1 MNGLRTTPARRG
13 GLVLVCCAL
22 AAVLAACGSSSSSTN
37 ASSQGADPASAVPA
51 SALAYVQADV
61 RPSGSLAQSID
72 AASKRLLGVSDPGA
86 KLDALIDKSM
96 ASGASYEAD
105 VRPWLGQQAAVAV
118 LPGTT
123 SAKAEFAVLLD
134 QTDTTKAEAATRN
147 SALFGSRGGPG
158 DTLAQTSYRGVSYTE
173 DLTAK
178 IDVGVVGDYVVLAND
193 AAAFEAIVDTDK
205 GAASLAASSGYKQAV
220 NAELAGA
227 DGVAYVP
234 LVRLIDALIPA
245 ASTQSSTAAQILQQ
259 LRTRFANAILS
270 GSARFDSSG
279 AAVDLAVSGAG
290 SSGSGSSSSSS
301 GETNPIG
308 TLPGGSWLAIG
319 LTNVGPSLG
328 KLFTELAQLGSSGNL
343 QGFTSSLSELQQVTG
358 LNVEGDLQ
366 SITTAGFFAKGSNLG
381 DLEAALVLAIKD
393 PSQAPV
399 IVSQLDRLA
408 ALISTSDH
416 AFSVGS
422 LSQTNIQSGF
432 TIQVPNVPFTFDV
445 AAGGGRIVVALGTTS
460 LNDALASSGRL
471 SATAGYST
479 ATSLLGSGI
488 QPDAIIDLPG
498 IVALL
503 KNLGAAGGATA
514 AKALPYVERLG
525 TVALGTGTAN
535 GERHLRI
542 VVSGS

>member
-1 MNGLRTTPARRG
+1 
-13 GLVLVCCAL
+13 
-22 AAVLAACGSSSSSTN
+22 
-37 ASSQGADPASAVPA
+37 VPA

-61 RPSGSLAQSID
+61 HPSGSLAQSID
-72 AASKRLLGVSDPGA
+72 AASRRLLGISDPGP

-96 ASGASYEAD
+96 VSGASYETD

-118 LPGTT
+118 LAGTT
-123 SAKAEFAVLLD
+123 SGHSEVAVVLD
-134 QTDTTKAEAATRN
+134 QTDTAKAKAATKN
-147 SALFGSRGGPG
+147 SALFGSRGGPS
-158 DTLAQTSYRGVSYTE
+158 DTLAQESYRGVSYTE

-178 IDVGVVGDYVVLAND
+178 MDVGVVGDYVVLAND
-193 AAAFEAIVDTDK
+193 AAAFDAIVDTDQ
-205 GAASLAASSGYKQAV
+205 GAASLAASSAYKQSV
-220 NAELAGA
+220 SAELTGA
-227 DGVAYVP
+227 NGVAYIP
-234 LVRLIDALIPA
+234 LLRLIDALIPA
-245 ASTQSSTAAQILQQ
+245 ASAQSSTAAQILQQ
-259 LRTRFANAILS
+259 LRTHYANAILS
-270 GSARFDSSG
+270 GSARFDSNG
-279 AAVDLAVSGAG
+279 AALDFAVSGAG
-290 SSGSGSSSSSS
+290 SSSSG

-328 KLFTELAQLGSSGNL
+328 NLFSELGRLGSSGNL
-343 QGFTSSLSELQQVTG
+343 GSFTSSLGEIQQLTG
-358 LNVEGDLQ
+358 VNVEGDLQ

-381 DLEAALVLAIKD
+381 TLEAALVLGVKD

-408 ALISTSDH
+408 ALVATSNH

-432 TIQVPNVPFTFDV
+432 TIKVRNLPFTFDV
-445 AAGGGRIVVALGTTS
+445 AAGGGRVVVALGTTS

-471 SATAGYST
+471 SASSGYTT

-488 QPDAIIDLPG
+488 QPDVIIDLPG

-503 KNLGAAGGATA
+503 KNLGAASGAAA

-525 TVALGTGTAN
+525 TVALGSGTAD
-535 GERHLRI
+535 GERHVRI